1 MELWSALA
9 SARDSHFVPSR
20 RRRVGVV
27 RLHVLLS
34 PLPSSLAWR
43 RPRGFA
49 RVQGRGRT
57 LAGAARITPPGVS
70 PAGEVAP
77 PAVRPAIEAL
87 RATTCTRT
95 AYPPK
100 TWSPSARRFLKSP
113 RGPTASTTPTSSLT
127 LPQRGRNQA
136 TGRGGFTLKDGES
149 RGERAPSRRSVWIR
163 CFTVPFPGAYR
174 TAISGA
180 PHSASAVSRRA
191 AAGRPTSRRRLC
203 PAPRGAGSAFPTC
216 DTFGGPERRRLAD
229 LGVRGR
235 SWVSLRTKPGP

>member
-57 LAGAARITPPGVS
+57 LAGAAHITPPGAS
-70 PAGEVAP
+70 QAGEVAP

-87 RATTCTRT
+87 RTIHLH
-95 AYPPK
+95 PHGV
-100 TWSPSARRFLKSP
+100 SAEDLV
-113 RGPTASTTPTSSLT
+113 AICA
-127 LPQRGRNQA
+127 Q
-136 TGRGGFTLKDGES
+136 
-149 RGERAPSRRSVWIR
+149 
-163 CFTVPFPGAYR
+163 VPEIP
-174 TAISGA
+174 
-180 PHSASAVSRRA
+180 
-191 AAGRPTSRRRLC
+191 
-203 PAPRGAGSAFPTC
+203 
-216 DTFGGPERRRLAD
+216 
-229 LGVRGR
+229 
-235 SWVSLRTKPGP
+235 